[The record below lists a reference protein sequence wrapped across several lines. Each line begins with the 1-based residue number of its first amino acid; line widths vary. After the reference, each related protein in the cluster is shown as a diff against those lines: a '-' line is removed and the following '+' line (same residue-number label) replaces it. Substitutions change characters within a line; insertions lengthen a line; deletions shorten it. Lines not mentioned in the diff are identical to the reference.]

1 MGLGSLEDSPNDKV
15 ENCSNSGDRDI
26 EEENSKSNLR
36 DQVILEEIEDDNSE
50 EELGETSRE
59 ENPRQ
64 ICIED
69 RESFV
74 SSSNNLDADTE
85 QVFGI
90 DAAMDQE
97 STKGESGVGDVGA
110 NEGDNGEGDGVVREE
125 EKTTSEERRFSV

>member
-1 MGLGSLEDSPNDKV
+1 MGLGGLEDSPNDKV
-15 ENCSNSGDRDI
+15 ENGSNSGDRDI

-36 DQVILEEIEDDNSE
+36 DEVILEEIEDDNSE

-90 DAAMDQE
+90 DAAMNQE
-97 STKGESGVGDVGA
+97 STKGDSGVGDIGA

-125 EKTTSEERRFSV
+125 EKTASEERRFSV

>member
-1 MGLGSLEDSPNDKV
+1 MGLGSL

-36 DQVILEEIEDDNSE
+36 DQVILEEIEDDSSE

-97 STKGESGVGDVGA
+97 STKGDSGVGDIGA

>member
-1 MGLGSLEDSPNDKV
+1 MGLGSLEDSPNNKV

-26 EEENSKSNLR
+26 EEENRKSNLR
-36 DQVILEEIEDDNSE
+36 DQVILEEIEDYSSE

-59 ENPRQ
+59 ENPIQ

-74 SSSNNLDADTE
+74 SSSNNFDADTE

-97 STKGESGVGDVGA
+97 GTKGVGVIGA

-125 EKTTSEERRFSV
+125 EKTTSEEGRFSV

>member
-1 MGLGSLEDSPNDKV
+1 M
-15 ENCSNSGDRDI
+15 
-26 EEENSKSNLR
+26 
-36 DQVILEEIEDDNSE
+36 ILEEIEDDSSG

-74 SSSNNLDADTE
+74 SGRNNLDVDTE

-97 STKGESGVGDVGA
+97 STKADSGVGDIGA
-110 NEGDNGEGDGVVREE
+110 NEGDNGEEDGVVREE